1 MLAWKTILVPTDFSH
16 GSRVA
21 LAMAADLARTFGATI
36 ILHHS
41 SELPRGIEPDHT
53 IYPKGSVEPI
63 AVEAYLR
70 KASIQALE
78 HETQRV
84 SGVTVKVHADLGVA
98 SAQIL
103 DAVERV
109 KADLVVMGTHGRT
122 GLRHVLLGSVAEKVV
137 RHCKVPVLTV
147 RVSDDA
153 VELATEADDAEIEVS
168 DEAAG

>member
-53 IYPKGSVEPI
+53 IYPTGSVEPI

-70 KASIQALE
+70 KSSLQALE
-78 HETQRV
+78 HEAQRV
-84 SGVTVKVHADLGVA
+84 SGVTVKVRADLGVP

-103 DAVERV
+103 DAVEQLN
-109 KADLVVMGTHGRT
+109 ADLVVMGTHGRT
-122 GLRHVLLGSVAEKVV
+122 GLRHVLLGSVTEKVV
-137 RHCKVPVLTV
+137 RYCKVPVLTV
-147 RVSDDA
+147 RVPEDA
-153 VELATEADDAEIEVS
+153 VELATEAEEAEIKVS